1 MLRAKCSRFQAE
13 RPDQKREEKK
23 KENRKREKTDILL
36 SRLSFFLSLSFS
48 LPSYFSQFLITK
60 HGELSRCS
68 KRSNLVDVNDD
79 LHDLSDT

>member
-13 RPDQKREEKK
+13 RPDQKRKEGEKK
-23 KENRKREKTDILL
+23 GKTEKRKNGYSSL
-36 SRLSFFLSLSFS
+36 SSFFFFSLSL
-48 LPSYFSQFLITK
+48 PWYFSQFLTMK